1 MQWHGAMA
9 WCGRPQAE
17 GWISIGS
24 EKKPLGTK
32 DKLQSIW
39 PAQKIVPNAAF
50 TADVCKNFFHA
61 QNGSFA
67 ERGFAE
73 EILQPVNAHTRSDFG
88 A

>member
-1 MQWHGAMA
+1 MQWHGAIA

-50 TADVCKNFFHA
+50 TADVCKSFFHA

-73 EILQPVNAHTRSDFG
+73 EILQPVNAPTRSDFG